1 MTEGFDVVVI
11 GGGPGGY
18 VAALRA
24 AQLGARTA
32 IVEKDRMGGT
42 CLVRGCI
49 PTKALLQ
56 SSELYS
62 LARAGAPFGLVADR
76 IGFDLQAAQKRKAS
90 VVDQLVKGVEG
101 LLKAGGVKSFKGS
114 ARLAGKGVVE
124 VAGEQVQAK
133 DIVIATGSA
142 VARIPLQGAELTIDS
157 DQILELKE
165 VPKRLA
171 VIGGGVVGMEF
182 AAMFAALG
190 SKVRVLEMLPQ
201 VLPMVDADLVA
212 VYAKHLAGLGGEIHT
227 DSKVAEVARQNG
239 ALQVRFS
246 TGAEGGA
253 VDADHVLLAVGRV
266 PYTQGLGVEK
276 AGVKLDRGR
285 VVVDDHLRTTAA
297 GVWAI
302 GDVIGGIMLAH
313 VASYE
318 GVCAVENIAGHAD
331 RIPDYHAAPNCIY
344 TDPEIAHVGLGEK
357 EAREKGLEVKVGRFP
372 FAASGRALTLGQ
384 SEGFVKVVADAT
396 SGRLLGAHIIGPRA
410 TDLVA
415 EATLAVQ
422 NGLTLEQIDL
432 TIHAHPT
439 LPESLMEGALAAQGR
454 AIHVANRR
462 TSAPSGGLTPATSPA
477 SGEAATSGPSGG
489 LAPATSP
496 ASGEAQATQVS
507 NIQQNRG
514 KEMSATVKT
523 PVPSP
528 TPNTI
533 NPKVLELKKE
543 NRAFLLG
550 LHREMQLIR
559 RFEERAQEQYTKAK
573 IGGYCHLNIGE
584 EATVVGGIHGLKP
597 NDYIF
602 TSYREHGHAIARG
615 IDPKAVMAELFG
627 KETGTSHGRGGSMHM
642 FDANLR
648 FMGGYGIVGGHLPLA
663 VGGGWAV
670 RYHKAKDVVFCMF
683 GDGAT
688 NIGAF
693 HESLNMSKVFHLP
706 VVWFCVNNQ
715 YGMGTPVEAASAVAD
730 IYKKACAYD
739 MESIQ
744 VDGMNLREVLLRTSE
759 MVERTRADSEP
770 RFVEARCYRFKGH
783 SVVDPDKYRS
793 NEDKEK
799 WRKADPIV
807 AFEHELEQSGLADE
821 EYFKQVRQEVDAQVR
836 EVIQFADESPDPSPD
851 DLYRYTYAGDW
862 EERPELRAE
871 PV

>member
-1 MTEGFDVVVI
+1 MADSFDVVIV

-24 AQLGARTA
+24 AQLGAKTA
-32 IVEKDRMGGT
+32 IIEKDRLGGT

-62 LARAGAPFGLVADR
+62 LAKGGAEFGLVTDSLT
-76 IGFDLQAAQKRKAS
+76 FDWTIAQKRKTA

-101 LLKAGGVKSFKGS
+101 LLKAGGVTSYRG
-114 ARLAGKGVVE
+114 AGKLGGKGTIKVGNDVIN
-124 VAGEQVQAK
+124 AK

-142 VARIPLQGAELTIDS
+142 ISRIPLKGAEHTIDS
-157 DQILELKE
+157 DQILELKD

-190 SKVRVLEMLPQ
+190 SKVTVLEMLPQ
-201 VLPMVDADLVA
+201 VLPMVDADLVN
-212 VYAKHLAGLGGEIHT
+212 VYTKHLAGIGGAIHT
-227 DSKVAEVARQNG
+227 NAKVAEVVKAKTG
-239 ALQVRFS
+239 LQVRFS
-246 TGAEGGA
+246 EGGEGGA
-253 VDADHVLLAVGRV
+253 VDADQVLLAVGRS
-266 PYTQGLGVEK
+266 PYTEGLGAEA
-276 AGVKLDRGR
+276 AGVKLERGR
-285 VVVDDHLRTTAA
+285 VVVDAQLRTTAE

-318 GVCAVENIAGHAD
+318 GICAVENIAGGGN
-331 RIPDYHAAPNCIY
+331 RTPDYHAAPNCIY

-357 EAREKGLEVKVGRFP
+357 EAKEKGLDIKVGKFP

-384 SEGFVKVVADAT
+384 SEGFAKVIAD
-396 SGRLLGAHIIGPRA
+396 SGSGKILGAHIIGPRA
-410 TDLVA
+410 TDLIA
-415 EATLAVQ
+415 EATLAIQ
-422 NGLTLEQIDL
+422 NELTMEQLDL

-439 LPESLMEGALAAQGR
+439 LPESLMEAALAAQGR
-454 AIHVANRR
+454 AIHIPNRVK
-462 TSAPSGGLTPATSPA
+462 PSPPHGEGSA
-477 SGEAATSGPSGG
+477 SGPAEAGTADQVRHPEVAATAKA
-489 LAPATSP
+489 AP
-496 ASGEAQATQVS
+496 V
-507 NIQQNRG
+507 QNRE
-514 KEMSATVKT
+514 KQMVASVRPPTT
-523 PVPSP
+523 PPHP
-528 TPNTI
+528 KAITP
-533 NPKVLELKKE
+533 KMLELTKE
-543 NRAFLLG
+543 NRDFLLG
-550 LHREMQLIR
+550 LHRQMQFIR
-559 RFEERAQEQYTKAK
+559 RFEERTQEQYTKAK

-584 EATVVGGIHGLKP
+584 EATVVGGIVPLKLS
-597 NDYIF
+597 DYIF

-642 FDANLR
+642 FDSDLR

-663 VGGGWAV
+663 TGGGWAV
-670 RYHKAKDVVFCMF
+670 RYKKEKDVVFCMF

-693 HESLNMSKVFHLP
+693 HESLNFSKVFKLP
-706 VVWFCVNNQ
+706 VVWFCVNNR

-744 VDGMNLREVLLRTSE
+744 IDGMNVREVLLKTSE
-759 MVERTRADSEP
+759 IVEKTRADSEP
-770 RFVEARCYRFKGH
+770 RFIEAMCYRFKGH

-793 NEDKEK
+793 TEDKEK

-807 AFEHELEQSGLADE
+807 AFEHELEKAKLADE
-821 EYFKQVRQEVDAQVR
+821 EYFKKVRMEVDA
-836 EVIQFADESPDPSPD
+836 EVQDIIRYADESPDPKPE
-851 DLYRYTYAGDW
+851 DLYKYVYADEW
-862 EERPELRAE
+862 EDRPELRGD
-871 PV
+871 PL

>member
-1 MTEGFDVVVI
+1 MAGSFDVVVI

-56 SSELYS
+56 SSELYTM
-62 LARAGAPFGLVADR
+62 AREGAAFGLVADNIR
-76 IGFDLQAAQKRKAS
+76 FDWPAAQKRKGQ

-101 LLKAGGVKSFKGS
+101 LLKAGGITSYRGS
-114 ARLAGKGVVE
+114 ARLAGKGLVE
-124 VAGEQVQAK
+124 VAGERLQAK

-142 VARIPLQGAELTIDS
+142 VARIPLPGAELTIDS

-165 VPKRLA
+165 VPRRLA

-190 SKVRVLEMLPQ
+190 SKVTVLEMLPQ
-201 VLPMVDADLVA
+201 VLAMVDADLVA
-212 VYAKHLAGLGGEIHT
+212 LYSKHLSKVGGEIHT
-227 DSKVAEVARQNG
+227 DSKVSEVVKRNG
-239 ALQVRFS
+239 GLQVHFS
-246 TGAEGGA
+246 EGSEGGS
-253 VDADHVLLAVGRV
+253 VDADQVLLAVGRS
-266 PYTQGLGVEK
+266 PFTEGLGAEE
-276 AGVKLDRGR
+276 AGVKLERGR
-285 VVVDDHLRTTAA
+285 VVVDEHLRTSAD

-318 GVCAVENIAGHAD
+318 GICAVENIAGHGN
-331 RIPDYHAAPNCIY
+331 RTPDYHAAPNCIY

-357 EAREKGLEVKVGRFP
+357 EAKDKGIDIKIGKFP

-384 SEGFVKVVADAT
+384 SEGFVKVIADAS

-410 TDLVA
+410 TDLIA
-415 EATLAVQ
+415 EETLAIQ

-439 LPESLMEGALAAQGR
+439 LPESLLEAALAAQGR
-454 AIHVANRR
+454 AIHIPNRKV
-462 TSAPSGGLTPATSPA
+462 SSPSGASGATSPHG
-477 SGEAATSGPSGG
+477 GEDSTTPS
-489 LAPATSP
+489 
-496 ASGEAQATQVS
+496 
-507 NIQQNRG
+507 NNQNRE
-514 KEMSATVKT
+514 KQMVAPVKSSS
-523 PVPSP
+523 PPPAPSP
-528 TPNTI
+528 I
-533 NPKVLELKKE
+533 DPKALDLTKG
-543 NRAFLLG
+543 NREFLLG
-550 LHREMQLIR
+550 LHRQMQLIR

-584 EATVVGGIHGLKP
+584 EATVVGGVLALKK

-670 RYHKAKDVVFCMF
+670 KYHKQKDVVFCMF

-693 HESLNMSKVFHLP
+693 HESLNMAKVFHLP
-706 VVWFCVNNQ
+706 VVWFCINNR

-744 VDGMNLREVLLRTSE
+744 IDGMDLREVMLRTSE
-759 MVERTRADSEP
+759 IVEKTRRDSEP
-770 RFVEARCYRFKGH
+770 RFIEALCYRFKGH

-793 NEDKEK
+793 AEDKEK
-799 WRKADPIV
+799 FRKADPIV
-807 AFEHELEQSGLADE
+807 AFEHELEKSGLADE
-821 EYFKQVRQEVDAQVR
+821 EYFKNLRQEIDAEVR
-836 EVIQFADESPDPSPD
+836 EIIQYADEGPDPKVD
-851 DLYRYTYAGDW
+851 DLYKYVYAGQW
-862 EERPELRAE
+862 ENRPELKSE

>member
-1 MTEGFDVVVI
+1 MVAASFDVVI
-11 GGGPGGY
+11 LGGGPGGY

-24 AQLGARTA
+24 AQLGAKTA
-32 IVEKDRMGGT
+32 VVEKDRLGGT

-62 LARAGAPFGLVADR
+62 LAKSGAEFGVIADK
-76 IGFDLQAAQKRKAS
+76 IAFDWAAAQKRKTA

-101 LLKAGGVKSFKGS
+101 LLKAGGVTVLRGA
-114 ARLAGKGVVE
+114 ARLGGDGAVD
-124 VAGEQVQAK
+124 VAGDRITAK

-142 VARIPLQGAELTIDS
+142 IARIPLKGAEHTIDS

-165 VPKRLA
+165 VPARLA
-171 VIGGGVVGMEF
+171 IIGGGVVGMEF

-190 SKVRVLEMLPQ
+190 SKVTVLEMLPQ
-201 VLPMVDADLVA
+201 VLPMVDADLVN
-212 VYAKHLAGLGGEIHT
+212 VYTKHLAGIGGAVHT
-227 DSKVAEVARQNG
+227 NSKVAEVAKVKG

-246 TGAEGGA
+246 EGGEGGA
-253 VDADHVLLAVGRV
+253 VDADQVLLAVGRS
-266 PYTQGLGVEK
+266 PYTEGLGAEE
-276 AGVKLDRGR
+276 AGVKLERGR
-285 VVVDDHLRTTAA
+285 VVVDAQLRTTAA

-318 GVCAVENIAGHAD
+318 GVCAVENIAGHRGGAPGSGSAGPAASGGESPPQTL
-331 RIPDYHAAPNCIY
+331 RTPDYHAAPNCIY

-357 EAREKGLEVKVGRFP
+357 EAKEQGLDVKIGRFP

-384 SEGFVKVVADAT
+384 SEGFVKVIADAK

-410 TDLVA
+410 TDLIA
-415 EATLAVQ
+415 EATLAIQ
-422 NGLTLEQIDL
+422 NGLTMEQLDL

-439 LPESLMEGALAAQGR
+439 LPESLMEAALAAQGR
-454 AIHVANRR
+454 AIHIPNRR
-462 TSAPSGGLTPATSPA
+462 ASAASPA
-477 SGEAATSGPSGG
+477 ATAAA
-489 LAPATSP
+489 AP
-496 ASGEAQATQVS
+496 V
-507 NIQQNRG
+507 QNRER
-514 KEMSATVKT
+514 EMVASVKPPAAPPHPTAIT
-523 PVPSP
+523 PK
-528 TPNTI
+528 T
-533 NPKVLELKKE
+533 LELTKE
-543 NRAFLLG
+543 NRDFLLS
-550 LHREMQLIR
+550 LHRQMQFIR
-559 RFEERAQEQYTKAK
+559 RFEERTQEQYTKAK

-584 EATVVGGIHGLKP
+584 EATVVGGILPLKLT
-597 NDYIF
+597 DYIF

-663 VGGGWAV
+663 AGGGWAV
-670 RYHKAKDVVFCMF
+670 RYKKEKDVVFCMF

-693 HESLNMSKVFHLP
+693 HESLNFSKVFKLP
-706 VVWFCVNNQ
+706 VVWFCINNR

-744 VDGMNLREVLLRTSE
+744 IDGMNVREVLLKTSE
-759 MVERTRADSEP
+759 IVEKTRADSEP
-770 RFVEARCYRFKGH
+770 RFIEALCYRFKGH

-793 NEDKEK
+793 TEDKEK

-807 AFEHELEQSGLADE
+807 AFEHELEKSGLATE
-821 EYFKQVRQEVDAQVR
+821 EYFKTVRTEVDV
-836 EVIQFADESPDPSPD
+836 EIQDIIRYADESPEPD
-851 DLYRYTYAGDW
+851 VADLYKYVYAGEW
-862 EERPELRAE
+862 ENRPELRGD
-871 PV
+871 PL

>member
-1 MTEGFDVVVI
+1 MAGSFDVVVI

-56 SSELYS
+56 SSELYTM
-62 LARAGAPFGLVADR
+62 AREGAAFGLVADNV
-76 IGFDLQAAQKRKAS
+76 GFDWSAAQKRKGA

-101 LLKAGGVKSFKGS
+101 LLKAGGVTTYQGG
-114 ARLAGKGVVE
+114 ARLAGKGLVE
-124 VAGEQVQAK
+124 VAGERLQAK

-142 VARIPLQGAELTIDS
+142 VARIPLPGAELTIDS

-165 VPKRLA
+165 VPRRLA

-190 SKVRVLEMLPQ
+190 SKVTVLEMLPQ
-201 VLPMVDADLVA
+201 VLAMVDADLVA
-212 VYAKHLAGLGGEIHT
+212 VYSKHLSKVGGEIHT
-227 DSKVAEVARQNG
+227 DSKVSEVVKRNG

-246 TGAEGGA
+246 TGGEGGA
-253 VDADHVLLAVGRV
+253 VDADQVLLAVGRT
-266 PYTQGLGVEK
+266 PYTQGLDAEK

-285 VVVDDHLRTTAA
+285 VVVDDHLRTSAD

-318 GVCAVENIAGHAD
+318 GVCAVENIAGHGD
-331 RIPDYHAAPNCIY
+331 RVPDYHAAPNCVY
-344 TDPEIAHVGLGEK
+344 TDPEIAHLGLGEK
-357 EAREKGLEVKVGRFP
+357 EAKEKGISVKVGKFP
-372 FAASGRALTLGQ
+372 FAAAGRALTLGQ
-384 SEGFVKVVADAT
+384 TEGFVKVIADAE
-396 SGRLLGAHIIGPRA
+396 SGKLLGAHIIGPRA
-410 TDLVA
+410 TDLIA
-415 EATLAVQ
+415 EATLAIQ

-439 LPESLMEGALAAQGR
+439 LPESVLEAALAAQGR
-454 AIHVANRR
+454 AIHIANRK
-462 TSAPSGGLTPATSPA
+462 SNAPTGAFGATSPA
-477 SGEAATSGPSGG
+477 SGEVKN
-489 LAPATSP
+489 L
-496 ASGEAQATQVS
+496 
-507 NIQQNRG
+507 QNR
-514 KEMSATVKT
+514 EENMVAPVTSSSPPPAPSA
-523 PVPSP
+523 
-528 TPNTI
+528 I
-533 NPKVLELKKE
+533 DPKALELTKG
-543 NRAFLLG
+543 NREFLLG
-550 LHREMQLIR
+550 LHRQTQLIR

-584 EATVVGGIHGLKP
+584 EATVVGGILALQA
-597 NDYIF
+597 NDWIF

-615 IDPKAVMAELFG
+615 VGSKAVMAELFG
-627 KETGTSHGRGGSMHM
+627 KEPGTSHGRGGSMHLV
-642 FDANLR
+642 DYKRR

-663 VGGGWAV
+663 VGGAWAV
-670 RYHKAKDVVFCMF
+670 KYRKQPDVIFCMF

-693 HESLNMSKVFHLP
+693 HESLNMAKVFDLP
-706 VVWFCVNNQ
+706 VVWFCVNNR
-715 YGMGTPVEAASAVAD
+715 YGMGTPVEKASAVAD

-744 VDGMNLREVLLRTSE
+744 IDGMNLREVMLRTSE
-759 MVERTRADSEP
+759 IVDKTRHDSVP
-770 RFVEARCYRFKGH
+770 RFIESVCYRFRGH

-793 NEDKEK
+793 AEDKEK
-799 WRKADPIV
+799 YRKADPIV
-807 AFEHELEQSGLADE
+807 AFEHELEKSGLADE
-821 EYFKQVRQEVDAQVR
+821 EYFKSVRQEIDAEVR
-836 EVIQFADESPDPSPD
+836 EIIQYADESPDPKVD
-851 DLYRYTYAGDW
+851 DLYKYVYADQW
-862 EERPELRAE
+862 ENRPELKSE

>member
-1 MTEGFDVVVI
+1 MAGSFDIVVI

-24 AQLGARTA
+24 AQLGAKTA
-32 IVEKDRMGGT
+32 VVEKDRLGGT

-56 SSELYS
+56 STELYS
-62 LARAGAPFGLVADR
+62 QARSGAPFGVMAGEV
-76 IGFDLQAAQKRKAS
+76 GFDWTVAQKRKTV

-101 LLKAGGVKSFKGS
+101 LLKAGGVTMMKGT
-114 ARLAGKGVVE
+114 ACLAGGGVVD
-124 VAGEQVQAK
+124 VGGEQVQAK

-142 VARIPLQGAELTIDS
+142 VARIPLKGAELTIDS
-157 DQILELKE
+157 DQVLQLKQI
-165 VPKRLA
+165 PTRLA

-190 SKVRVLEMLPQ
+190 SKVTVFEMLPQ
-201 VLPMVDADLVA
+201 ILPMVDADLVA
-212 VYAKHLAGLGGEIHT
+212 AYTKHLVALGAEVHT
-227 DSKVAEVARQNG
+227 ASKVAEVVKTKG
-239 ALQVRFS
+239 GLQVRFS
-246 TGAEGGA
+246 SDGQDAA
-253 VDADHVLLAVGRV
+253 VDADQVLLAVGRV
-266 PYTQGLGVEK
+266 PYTQGLEAEN
-276 AGVKLDRGR
+276 AGVKLERGR
-285 VVVDDHLRTTAA
+285 VVVDSHLHTSAE

-331 RIPDYHAAPNCIY
+331 RSPDYHAAPNCIY
-344 TDPEIAHVGLGEK
+344 TEPEIAHVGLGEK
-357 EAREKGLEVKVGRFP
+357 EAAEKGIEVKIGKFP

-384 SEGFVKVVADAT
+384 TEGFVKVLADAS

-410 TDLVA
+410 TDLIA

-439 LPESLMEGALAAQGR
+439 LPESLMEAALAAQGR
-454 AIHVANRR
+454 AIQIPNRRSAAAAAKPTTAVEMRAGVANVQAIEREVVAPVE
-462 TSAPSGGLTPATSPA
+462 SAAARPSPA
-477 SGEAATSGPSGG
+477 A
-489 LAPATSP
+489 
-496 ASGEAQATQVS
+496 
-507 NIQQNRG
+507 
-514 KEMSATVKT
+514 
-523 PVPSP
+523 
-528 TPNTI
+528 I
-533 NPKVLELKKE
+533 NPKSLELNQE
-543 NRAFLLG
+543 NSDFLLG
-550 LHREMQLIR
+550 LHRQMQLIR

-584 EATVVGGIHGLKP
+584 EATVVGGVKALKG

-615 IDPKAVMAELFG
+615 VDPKAVMAELFG

-642 FDANLR
+642 FDADLR

-670 RYHKAKDVVFCMF
+670 KYRKQKDVVFCMF

-693 HESLNMSKVFHLP
+693 HESLNMAKVFDLP
-706 VVWFCVNNQ
+706 VVWFCVNNR

-744 VDGMNLREVLLRTSE
+744 IDGMNLREVLLRTSE
-759 MVERTRADSEP
+759 VVEKTRADSQP
-770 RFVEARCYRFKGH
+770 RFIESLCYRFKGH

-793 NEDKEK
+793 TEDKER

-807 AFEHELEQSGLADE
+807 AFEHELEKSGLADE
-821 EYFKQVRQEVDAQVR
+821 EYFKKVRLEVDA
-836 EVIQFADESPDPSPD
+836 EVQEIIKYADESPDPKTD
-851 DLYRYTYAGDW
+851 ELYRYVYAGDW
-862 EERPELRAE
+862 DGRPELRGGE
-871 PV
+871 L

>member
-1 MTEGFDVVVI
+1 MADSFDVVVI

-24 AQLGARTA
+24 AQLGAKTA
-32 IVEKDRMGGT
+32 VVEKDRVGGT

-56 SSELYS
+56 SSELYT
-62 LARAGAPFGLVADR
+62 LAKGGASFGLVADK
-76 IGFDLQAAQKRKAS
+76 IGFDWPAAQKRKSA

-101 LLKAGGVKSFKGS
+101 LFKAGGVTLVRGS
-114 ARLAGKGVVE
+114 ASLDGSGVVD
-124 VAGEQVQAK
+124 VSGERLQAK
-133 DIVIATGSA
+133 DIIIATGSA
-142 VARIPLQGAELTIDS
+142 IARIPLKGAEHTIDS
-157 DQILELKE
+157 DQILELKDI
-165 VPKRLA
+165 PARLA

-190 SKVRVLEMLPQ
+190 SKVTVFEMLPQ

-212 VYAKHLAGLGGEIHT
+212 VYTKHLAGIAGEVHTNAKVEEVVKGKGG
-227 DSKVAEVARQNG
+227 
-239 ALQVRFS
+239 LQVRFS
-246 TGAEGGA
+246 SGGEGGS
-253 VDADHVLLAVGRV
+253 VDADQVLLAVGRV
-266 PYTQGLGVEK
+266 PYTQGLEAEK
-276 AGVKLDRGR
+276 AGIKLDRGR
-285 VVVDDHLRTTAA
+285 VVVDEHLHTSAD

-318 GVCAVENIAGHAD
+318 GLCAVDNIVGHAN
-331 RIPDYHAAPNCIY
+331 RTPDYHAAPNCVY
-344 TDPEIAHVGLGEK
+344 TEPEIAHVGVGEK
-357 EAREKGLEVKVGRFP
+357 EAKDKGLDVKIGRFP

-384 SEGFVKVVADAT
+384 SEGFVKVIADAS
-396 SGRLLGAHIIGPRA
+396 SGKLLGAHIVGPRA
-410 TDLVA
+410 TDLIA
-415 EATLAVQ
+415 EATLAIQ
-422 NGLTLEQIDL
+422 NGLTLEQVDL

-439 LPESLMEGALAAQGR
+439 LPESLMEAALAAQGR
-454 AIHVANRR
+454 AIHIPNRR
-462 TSAPSGGLTPATSPA
+462 VAGSSSPPAGKAGDLPTDGEVTASKNGETS
-477 SGEAATSGPSGG
+477 
-489 LAPATSP
+489 
-496 ASGEAQATQVS
+496 QA
-507 NIQQNRG
+507 QNR
-514 KEMSATVKT
+514 EQQMTASVKSPKAPPPPTAIT
-523 PVPSP
+523 P
-528 TPNTI
+528 
-533 NPKVLELKKE
+533 KLLELKQE
-543 NRAFLLG
+543 NRDFLLG

-559 RFEERAQEQYTKAK
+559 RFEERAQEQYTKAR

-584 EATVVGGIHGLKP
+584 EATVVGGVKALKA

-615 IDPKAVMAELFG
+615 IEPKAVMAELFG

-670 RYHKAKDVVFCMF
+670 RYHKEKDVVFCMF

-693 HESLNMSKVFHLP
+693 HESLNFAKVFKLP
-706 VVWFCVNNQ
+706 VVWFCINNR

-744 VDGMNLREVLLRTSE
+744 IDGMNLREVMLKTSE
-759 MVERTRADSEP
+759 IVEKTRADSEP
-770 RFVEARCYRFKGH
+770 RFIEALCYRFKGH

-793 NEDKEK
+793 AEDKEK
-799 WRKADPIV
+799 FRKADPIV
-807 AFEHELEQSGLADE
+807 AFEHELEKSGLADE
-821 EYFKQVRQEVDAQVR
+821 EYFKKVRQQIDAEVQEIIR
-836 EVIQFADESPDPSPD
+836 FAEESPEPNPA
-851 DLYRYTYAGDW
+851 DLYKYTYAGEW
-862 EERPELRAE
+862 ENRPELHGD
-871 PV
+871 PL